1 MTSEATY
8 NLKFEL
14 LDFNNLCFRVSLA
27 SKCHNLQN
35 FLTIT
40 KFKHDNDSIP
50 RS

>member
-35 FLTIT
+35 FGTSQKL
-40 KFKHDNDSIP
+40 KHHTDSIP